1 VSQYDTKIE
10 GRREMTIR
18 IAADMDDDPYD
29 ADADADFSPAFRCL
43 REVAPPRVHEPRGSS
58 TVFTS

>member
-1 VSQYDTKIE
+1 
-10 GRREMTIR
+10 MTIR
-18 IAADMDDDPYD
+18 IDADMDDDPYD